1 MRARSAQA
9 AFTLVEL
16 AVVMAIIGLLLA
28 GAMMTLSAQA
38 EQRATD
44 ETRRRLNAAVDALIA
59 YAVVN
64 GRLPCPAAPGSSGDE
79 APATGSG
86 ICSNPYNGF
95 LPARTIGF
103 QPTDEAFYGLDA
115 WQNRIRYV
123 VAGVTLAPACSAG
136 AGLTPHFT
144 AAANLKANGM
154 SCKPNVAD
162 LDVICS
168 TAAAGVSPSCN
179 SGQRVVAQQ
188 TAAFIVY
195 SIGKNG
201 PQPGN
206 YGADEIA
213 NTDNNAVFV
222 SRTWSGSDSALGTF
236 DDLLVVVPAG
246 VLYSRLVAAGV
257 LP

>member
-1 MRARSAQA
+1 MATRRAQA

-28 GAMMTLSAQA
+28 GAMMTLTAQA
-38 EQRATD
+38 EQRAVD
-44 ETRRRLNAAVDALIA
+44 ETRRRLNSAVDALMA

-79 APATGSG
+79 APANTG
-86 ICSNPYNGF
+86 ICTNPYNGF
-95 LPARTIGF
+95 LPARTVGF
-103 QPTDEAFYGLDA
+103 QPTDDAFYGLDA

-123 VAGVTLAPACSAG
+123 VAGVTLAPDCGGVPG
-136 AGLTPHFT
+136 AAPHFT
-144 AAANLKANGM
+144 VAATLKANGM

-162 LDVICS
+162 LDVCS
-168 TAAAGVSPSCN
+168 TAGVCAAAN
-179 SGQRVVAQQ
+179 RVVAQN

-201 PQPGN
+201 PNAGS
-206 YGADEIA
+206 YGPDEIENINGDA
-213 NTDNNAVFV
+213 RFV
-222 SRTWSGSDSALGTF
+222 SRTWSGSDAAAGYY
-236 DDLLVVVPAG
+236 DDLMVVVPAG